1 MPDRTEY
8 ATGVPSWVDLQTSD
22 QDAAKRFYGALFGW
36 DYDDM
41 PMPGPGGVYSIAR
54 LRDKDA
60 AAIAP
65 LPPQQG
71 APPHWNSYVT
81 TADIDAITARVPD
94 AGGQVFMPPMD
105 VGDAGRMAVVA
116 DPTGATIAFWR
127 AKNRIGSEVVN
138 EPGAYAWNELH
149 TPDVDAA
156 AAFYAGVL
164 GWEAEA
170 VEEMDYTVFNNDGA
184 PIAGAMKPAMPGE
197 PPNWLVY
204 FEVADT
210 DATVAQAKDLG
221 ATVLSEPMDIQPGR
235 FAVLSDPQGA
245 VFGVIK
251 SAPMP

>member
-1 MPDRTEY
+1 MEPSALAQELKGGKTIAQVAQEKGVDVNTVIDAMVAPVKERITKFVNEGGPRRHQGATDSGTNCGTVRSGRGLERHEGVVMPDRTEY

-81 TADIDAITARVPD
+81 TADVDAIAARVPD
-94 AGGQVFMPPMD
+94 AGGQVFMPPFD
-105 VGDAGRMAVVA
+105 VVMRAAWPSSRTRPARRY
-116 DPTGATIAFWR
+116 AFWQ

-138 EPGAYAWNELH
+138 EPGAFAWNELH

-156 AAFYAGVL
+156 AAF
-164 GWEAEA
+164 
-170 VEEMDYTVFNNDGA
+170 
-184 PIAGAMKPAMPGE
+184 
-197 PPNWLVY
+197 
-204 FEVADT
+204 
-210 DATVAQAKDLG
+210 
-221 ATVLSEPMDIQPGR
+221 
-235 FAVLSDPQGA
+235 
-245 VFGVIK
+245 
-251 SAPMP
+251 